1 MLSVKDVVIE
11 MRMEEEEE
19 EEEEKR
25 KNGEGQSK
33 KKEENE
39 IQRFHEKIRKSYLE
53 KLDFLKKQLLN

>member
-11 MRMEEEEE
+11 MRMEEEE

>member
-11 MRMEEEEE
+11 MRMEEEEQ
-19 EEEEKR
+19 EEKR